1 MNQRE
6 RIQGRIK
13 RDKEDRAAKKAKR
26 DEETKADNY
35 DKVLT
40 IQNYYEALKNVE
52 KELCGKENRKN
63 IVKRQSV
70 EFQKLLII

>member
-40 IQNYYEALKNVE
+40 IQNYYEALKKCRKGVMW
-52 KELCGKENRKN
+52 KGKP
-63 IVKRQSV
+63 
-70 EFQKLLII
+70 QKLISVLKANRLRR

>member
-40 IQNYYEALKNVE
+40 IQNYYEA
-52 KELCGKENRKN
+52 
-63 IVKRQSV
+63 
-70 EFQKLLII
+70 